1 MNAQGP
7 RIFVTTD
14 NVNVPGPAIHAKAI
28 QTPARMVHANVVQM
42 QHVADQ
48 QIHARLGNVNA
59 VQDKHVQDRRPNAVM
74 EHVFVILTQTVT
86 QRLQVPAHLR
96 VHIHTI
102 PQ

>member
-1 MNAQGP
+1 M
-7 RIFVTTD
+7 TTD

-28 QTPARMVHANVVQM
+28 QTPARMAHANVVQM

-59 VQDKHVQDRRPNAVM
+59 VQNKHVQDRRPIANL
-74 EHVFVILTQTVT
+74 EHVFAILTQTVT
-86 QRLQVPAHLR
+86 QRLRVPAHLLET
-96 VHIHTI
+96 HIHTI

>member
-1 MNAQGP
+1 M
-7 RIFVTTD
+7 TD
-14 NVNVPGPAIHAKAI
+14 SVNVPGAASHAKVI
-28 QTPARMVHANVVQM
+28 QTPVRMAHANVVQM
-42 QHVADQ
+42 QHAAEQ
-48 QIHARLGNVNA
+48 QIHARLVSVNA

-74 EHVFVILTQTVT
+74 EHVFAILTQTTT